1 VSVRQKALSIG
12 RLAGDGV
19 VAALRIA
26 ALLIAPFRIGRLF
39 TMVSIPRFREHRV
52 RTSLTVLGIALGIAV
67 LVAVA
72 VVNRSILQSVAHTID
87 DVAGKADLQVSA
99 GSSGVDESLVE
110 SIRGVPGVYKAAAI
124 VQQTVS
130 SRDPHGGRERLL
142 VLGVDFLNAD
152 DDYFRTY
159 SSAEVTAIERD
170 SFAFLNSPYNL
181 VLSRSVAQRLGY
193 KLHDRISLQTP
204 SGRHDFDIWGFLGN
218 EGVGKA
224 FGGAVAVMDY
234 GAMQVAF
241 DRGKN
246 VDRVDVAVTP
256 GADAAT
262 VARAIRAAVGP
273 GFIVEHPS
281 HRNERVG
288 YMLASLRNGLT
299 MASFVALVVGM
310 FLIYNAV
317 SIGVVQRR
325 REIGT
330 LRALGATRRD
340 LLLLF
345 TLEGLLFG
353 VVGSVVGVG
362 FGLLLAR
369 VLLRSFEQSVSQM
382 ILAVPATDVDAGH
395 TLLLVAALAGVVA
408 STIAA
413 ALPARQAARLRPA
426 ETLRR
431 GAAVVGLTTR
441 RASFGRDAMALAA
454 GVVAAALLRV
464 PPVGGIAVGAAGSC
478 LMLVLG
484 AALLSPRLVQLTH
497 AVSRAAFVSSGTEAH
512 LALENLPRSI
522 FRTSATVSALMV
534 GVAMATSFAVFVGSF
549 ESSTVEW
556 VDQTLP
562 ADLWITSAGSVAGG
576 GDAEPMN
583 NDLREALT
591 SLPGVEAV
599 ERVRLDD
606 IEYRGYPV
614 KLVASDLAASGPRI
628 KLMMLEG
635 TQDDALRAM
644 IGGAVVVAENFA
656 RRFDVHRGSRIA
668 LSTKNGE
675 RWFDVAGVIVDY
687 TSDTGMLM
695 MDRGTYT
702 ANFGDERVDTYK
714 LYLAKG
720 SDPEPTRRA
729 INERFADAYDLFV
742 LTNHEFRDEII
753 AMLDQAFAVMHLLEV
768 VAIVIS
774 VLGVVNAMLANVLD
788 RVRELGILRAVGML
802 RRQVVRMVIWEGWL
816 VGVMGIVGGVAL
828 GLVIGQVL
836 LGYINL
842 TQTGW
847 YLPYRPSFRGIVETA
862 LLVAGGSALA
872 SYYPANNAARLAITE
887 ALACE

>member
-1 VSVRQKALSIG
+1 MSVRRTAVAIG
-12 RLAGDGV
+12 RFAGDAV
-19 VAALRIA
+19 VTALRA
-26 ALLIAPFRIGRLF
+26 AAVLLAPFRVGRLF

-72 VVNRSILQSVAHTID
+72 VVNRSILSSVGRTID

-99 GSSGVDESLVE
+99 GASGIDDSIVDRV
-110 SIRGVPGVYKAAAI
+110 RAVPGVYKAAA
-124 VQQTVS
+124 VVEQTVT

-152 DDYFRTY
+152 DDYFRAY
-159 SSAEVTAIERD
+159 SSTEVTAIERD
-170 SFAFLNSPYNL
+170 SFAFMNSPYNL
-181 VLSRSVAQRLGY
+181 VLSRSVANRLGY

-204 SGRHDFDIWGFLGN
+204 QGKHDFDIWGFLGDQ
-218 EGVGKA
+218 GVGRA

-246 VDRVDVAVTP
+246 VDRVDVAVMP
-256 GADAAT
+256 GADPQA
-262 VARAIRAAVGP
+262 VARALRAAVGP
-273 GFIVEHPS
+273 GFTVEHPS

-288 YMLASLRNGLT
+288 YMLATLRNGLT

-310 FLIYNAV
+310 FLIYNTI

-330 LRALGATRRD
+330 LRALGADRRD
-340 LLLLF
+340 ILLLF
-345 TLEGLLFG
+345 TLEGFLFG
-353 VVGSVVGVG
+353 VTGSAVGVG

-369 VLLRSFEQSVSQM
+369 ALLATVEQSVSDM
-382 ILAVPATDVDAGH
+382 FLAIPAASVDAGRE
-395 TLLLVAALAGVVA
+395 LLVFAALLGVVA

-431 GAAVVGLTTR
+431 GAAVAIVSTTR
-441 RASFGRDAMALAA
+441 AFAVRDAAALAA
-454 GVVAAALLRV
+454 FAASALLLRV
-464 PPVGGIAVGAAGSC
+464 PPLRDIPVGAAGSC
-478 LMLVLG
+478 MLLVLG
-484 AALLSPRLVQLTH
+484 ATLASPRLVQVSYAATRSAFG
-497 AVSRAAFVSSGTEAH
+497 AVGTEAR

-534 GVAMATSFAVFVGSF
+534 GVAMATSFAAFVGSF

-576 GDAEPMN
+576 GNALPMS
-583 NDLREALT
+583 NDLRGELA

-606 IEYRGYPV
+606 IEYRGHPV
-614 KLVASDLAASGPRI
+614 KLVASDLAEAGPRI

-635 TQDDALRAM
+635 VEDSALRAM
-644 IGGAVVVAENFA
+644 LGGAVVVAENFS
-656 RRFDVHRGSRIA
+656 RRFDVHLGGRIA
-668 LSTKNGE
+668 LATKNGE

-702 ANFGDERVDTYK
+702 GIFGDERVDTYK

-720 SDPEPTRRA
+720 TDPEPTRRA
-729 INERFADAYDLFV
+729 INERFADRYDLFV
-742 LTNHEFRDEII
+742 LTNREFRDEII
-753 AMLDQAFAVMHLLEV
+753 AMLDQAFAVMHLLEA
-768 VAIVIS
+768 VAIVVS
-774 VLGVVNAMLANVLD
+774 VLGVVNAMLANVID
-788 RVRELGILRAVGML
+788 RGRELGILRAVGML
-802 RRQVVRMVIWEGWL
+802 RSQVVRMVIWEGSL

-828 GLVIGQVL
+828 GLVIGHVL
-836 LGYINL
+836 LRYINV

-862 LLVAGGSALA
+862 FFVAAGSALA
-872 SYYPANNAARLAITE
+872 SYYPARNAARLAVTE

>member
-1 VSVRQKALSIG
+1 MSARRALQSVG
-12 RLAGDGV
+12 RFAGEGV
-19 VAALRIA
+19 LAALRAA

-72 VVNRSILQSVAHTID
+72 VVNRSIIRSVAHTID

-99 GSSGVDESLVE
+99 GASGIDDSLVDV
-110 SIRGVPGVYKAAAI
+110 IRGVPGVDKVAA
-124 VQQTVS
+124 VVEQTVS
-130 SRDPHGGRERLL
+130 SRDPRGRRERLL
-142 VLGVDFLNAD
+142 VLGVDFLDAD

-159 SSAEVTAIERD
+159 SSAEVSAIQRD
-170 SFAFLNSPYNL
+170 SFAFMNSPYNL
-181 VLSRSVAQRLGY
+181 VLSRSVAERFGY

-204 SGRHDFDIWGFLGN
+204 QGRHDFDIWGFLGD
-218 EGVGKA
+218 EGVGRA

-256 GADAAT
+256 GKDLAT
-262 VARAIRAAVGP
+262 VIGAIRARLGQ
-273 GFIVEHPS
+273 GFTVERPS

-310 FLIYNAV
+310 FLIYNTV

-330 LRALGATRRD
+330 LRALGASRRD

-353 VVGSVVGVG
+353 VVGSLLGVG
-362 FGLLLAR
+362 FGLLLAKG
-369 VLLRSFEQSVSQM
+369 LLVSISQSVSEM
-382 ILAVPATDVDAGH
+382 IVAIPATQVDAGR
-395 TLLLVAALAGVVA
+395 VVLATFAGILA
-408 STIAA
+408 STLAA
-413 ALPARQAARLRPA
+413 ALPARQAGRLRPA
-426 ETLRR
+426 ETLRK
-431 GAAVVGLTTR
+431 GAAVASVTTK
-441 RASFGRDAMALAA
+441 RASFARDAAALGA
-454 GVVAAALLRV
+454 VVAAALLLRV
-464 PPVGGIAVGAAGSC
+464 PPVHGVAVGAAGSC
-478 LMLVLG
+478 VMLVAA

-497 AVSRAAFVSSGTEAH
+497 TISRAMFASSGTEAR
-512 LALENLPRSI
+512 LAFENLPRSI

-534 GVAMATSFAVFVGSF
+534 GVAMATSFAAFVGSF

-576 GDAEPMN
+576 GDAQPMSD
-583 NDLREALT
+583 DLRDVLAT
-591 SLPGVEAV
+591 LPAVEAV

-606 IEYRGYPV
+606 LEYRGFPV
-614 KLVASDLAASGPRI
+614 KLVASDLAAAGPRI

-644 IGGAVVVAENFA
+644 LGGAVVVAENFA

-668 LSTKNGE
+668 LTTKSGA

-687 TSDTGMLM
+687 TTDTGMLM
-695 MDRGTYT
+695 MDRGTYV
-702 ANFGDERVDTYK
+702 ASFADQRVDTYK

-729 INERFADAYDLFV
+729 INERFAERYDLFV

-753 AMLDQAFAVMHLLEV
+753 SMLDQAFAVMHLLEA

-836 LGYINL
+836 LGYINV

-847 YLPYRPSFRGIVETA
+847 YLPFRPSIWSIAETA
-862 LLVAGGSALA
+862 LFVAAGSALA
-872 SYYPANNAARLAITE
+872 SYYPASNAARLAITE